1 MGYPQV
7 QMRRLRTSE
16 LIRSMVQET
25 RLSPADFI
33 MPLFICPGTG
43 VKVPIASMPGVFRM
57 SIDNI
62 ITECHR
68 IRNLGIRAVLL
79 FGIPEYK
86 DETGEVGADRNG
98 IVQQAIRAIK
108 SEFDDDL
115 MVITDVCNC
124 EYTTH
129 GHCGVVVNGK
139 IDNQRTIEIL
149 TKQALSHVIAG
160 ADIVAPSDMMDGR
173 VGAIR
178 KALDSHGFSDIPIMS
193 YAVKYASAFYGP
205 FRDAADCAPKFG
217 DRKTYQMNPANAS
230 EALREV
236 ELDLQEG
243 ADIIMV
249 KPALSYL
256 DIIHIV
262 KSKFNVPVAAYNVS
276 GEYSMV
282 KAAAQN
288 NWIDENRVIM
298 EILTSIKR
306 AGAGLIISYHA
317 DQACELLQEE
327 KF

>member
-1 MGYPQV
+1 
-7 QMRRLRTSE
+7 
-16 LIRSMVQET
+16 
-25 RLSPADFI
+25 
-33 MPLFICPGTG
+33 
-43 VKVPIASMPGVFRM
+43 
-57 SIDNI
+57 
-62 ITECHR
+62 
-68 IRNLGIRAVLL
+68 
-79 FGIPEYK
+79 
-86 DETGEVGADRNG
+86 
-98 IVQQAIRAIK
+98 
-108 SEFDDDL
+108 

-139 IDNQRTIEIL
+139 IDNQLTIEIL
-149 TKQALSHVIAG
+149 AKQALSHVIAG

-178 KALDSHGFSDIPIMS
+178 KALDSQGFSDTPIMY

-249 KPALSYL
+249 KPALCYL
-256 DIIHIV
+256 DIIHSI
-262 KSKFNVPVAAYNVS
+262 KSKYNVPVAAYNVS

-282 KAAAQN
+282 KAAARN
-288 NWIDENRVIM
+288 NWIDENRVVM

>member
-25 RLSPADFI
+25 RLSPADFV
-33 MPLFICPGTG
+33 MPLFICPGNG
-43 VKVPIASMPGVFRM
+43 VKAPVGSMPGVYRM

-62 ITECHR
+62 LSECRR

-79 FGIPEYK
+79 FGIPESK
-86 DETGEVGADRNG
+86 DETGEVGADKNG
-98 IVQQAIRAIK
+98 IVQQAVRAIK
-108 SEFDDDL
+108 NEFDDDIL
-115 MVITDVCNC
+115 VITDVCNC

-149 TKQALSHVIAG
+149 AKQALSHVIAG

-178 KALDSHGFSDIPIMS
+178 KALDSQGFSDTPIMS

-217 DRKTYQMNPANAS
+217 DRKTYQMNPANAI

-256 DIIHIV
+256 DIIHRV

-317 DQACELLQEE
+317 DQACDLLQEE

>member
-7 QMRRLRTSE
+7 QMRRLRSSE

-25 RLSPADFI
+25 RLSPADFV
-33 MPLFICPGTG
+33 MPLFICPGNG
-43 VKVPIASMPGVFRM
+43 VKAPVGSMPGVYRM

-62 ITECHR
+62 LSECRR

-79 FGIPEYK
+79 FGIPESK
-86 DETGEVGADRNG
+86 DETGEVGADKNG
-98 IVQQAIRAIK
+98 IVQQAVRAIK
-108 SEFDDDL
+108 NEFDDDIL
-115 MVITDVCNC
+115 VITDVCNC

-149 TKQALSHVIAG
+149 AKQALSHVIAG

-178 KALDSHGFSDIPIMS
+178 KALDSQGFSDTPIMS

-217 DRKTYQMNPANAS
+217 DRKTYQMNPANAI

-256 DIIHIV
+256 DIIHRV

-282 KAAAQN
+282 KAAARN
-288 NWIDENRVIM
+288 NWIDENRVVM

>member
-43 VKVPIASMPGVFRM
+43 VKDPIGSMPGVFRM

-86 DETGEVGADRNG
+86 DETGEVGADKNG

-178 KALDSHGFSDIPIMS
+178 KALDAHGFSDIPIMS

>member
-7 QMRRLRTSE
+7 QMRRLRSSE

-25 RLSPADFI
+25 RLSPADFV
-33 MPLFICPGTG
+33 MPLFICPGIG
-43 VKVPIASMPGVFRM
+43 VKAPIGSMPGVYRM
-57 SIDNI
+57 SVDNI
-62 ITECHR
+62 LSECRR

-79 FGIPEYK
+79 LGIPEHK
-86 DETGEVGADRNG
+86 DETGEVGADKNG
-98 IVQQAIRAIK
+98 IVQQAIGAIK

-139 IDNQRTIEIL
+139 IDNQLTIEIL
-149 TKQALSHVIAG
+149 AKQALSHVIAG

-178 KALDSHGFSDIPIMS
+178 KALDSQGFSDTPIMS

-249 KPALSYL
+249 KPALCYL
-256 DIIHIV
+256 DIIHSI
-262 KSKFNVPVAAYNVS
+262 KSKYNVPVAAYNVS

-282 KAAAQN
+282 KAAARN
-288 NWIDENRVIM
+288 NWIDENRVVM

>member
-25 RLSPADFI
+25 RLSPADFV
-33 MPLFICPGTG
+33 MPLFICPGNG
-43 VKVPIASMPGVFRM
+43 VKAPVGSMPGVYRM

-62 ITECHR
+62 LSECRR

-79 FGIPEYK
+79 FGIPESK
-86 DETGEVGADRNG
+86 DETGEVGADKNG
-98 IVQQAIRAIK
+98 IVQQAVRAIK
-108 SEFDDDL
+108 NKFDDDIL
-115 MVITDVCNC
+115 VITDVCNC

-149 TKQALSHVIAG
+149 AKQALSHVIAG

-178 KALDSHGFSDIPIMS
+178 KALDSQGFSDTPIMS

-217 DRKTYQMNPANAS
+217 DRKTYQMNPANAI

-256 DIIHIV
+256 DIIHRV

>member
-7 QMRRLRTSE
+7 QMRRLRTNE

-25 RLSPADFI
+25 RLTPADFI
-33 MPLFICPGTG
+33 MPLFVCPGTA
-43 VKVPIASMPGVFRM
+43 VKVPVESMPGVFRM

-62 ITECHR
+62 INECHR
-68 IRNLGIRAVLL
+68 IKNLGIRAVLL

-86 DETGEVGADRNG
+86 DETGEVGADKNG
-98 IVQQAIRAIK
+98 IVQRAVGAIK
-108 SEFDDDL
+108 SEFNDKL

-124 EYTTH
+124 EYTNH

-139 IDNQRTIEIL
+139 IDNQRTVEIL
-149 TKQALSHVIAG
+149 AKQALSHAVAG

-178 KALDSHGFSDIPIMS
+178 KALDSHGFTDTAIMS

-217 DRKTYQMNPANAS
+217 DRKTYQMNPANAN
-230 EALREV
+230 EALREA

-256 DIIHIV
+256 DIIHRI
-262 KSKFNVPVAAYNVS
+262 KSNFNVPVAAYNVS

-282 KAAAQN
+282 KAAAQK
-288 NWIDENRVIM
+288 NWINENNVMM
-298 EILTSIKR
+298 EILISIKR

-317 DQACELLQEE
+317 DRACELLLKE

>member
-25 RLSPADFI
+25 RLSPADFV
-33 MPLFICPGTG
+33 MPLFICPGVG
-43 VKVPIASMPGVFRM
+43 VKDPIGSMPGVYRM

-62 ITECHR
+62 LSECRR

-79 FGIPEYK
+79 FGIPESK
-86 DETGEVGADRNG
+86 DETGEVGADKNG
-98 IVQQAIRAIK
+98 IVQQAVRAIK
-108 SEFDDDL
+108 NEFDDDIL
-115 MVITDVCNC
+115 VITDVCNC

-149 TKQALSHVIAG
+149 AKQALSHVIAG

-178 KALDSHGFSDIPIMS
+178 KALDSQGFSDTPIMS

-217 DRKTYQMNPANAS
+217 DRKTYQMNPANAI

-243 ADIIMV
+243 ADIVMV

-256 DIIHIV
+256 DIINRV
-262 KSKFNVPVAAYNVS
+262 KNKFNVPVAAYNVS

>member
-25 RLSPADFI
+25 RLSPADFV
-33 MPLFICPGTG
+33 MPLFICPGNG
-43 VKVPIASMPGVFRM
+43 VKAPVGSMPGVYRM

-62 ITECHR
+62 LSECRR

-79 FGIPEYK
+79 FGIPESK
-86 DETGEVGADRNG
+86 DETGEVGADKNG
-98 IVQQAIRAIK
+98 IVQQAVRAIK
-108 SEFDDDL
+108 NEFDDDIL
-115 MVITDVCNC
+115 VITDVCNC

-149 TKQALSHVIAG
+149 AKQALSHVIAG

-178 KALDSHGFSDIPIMS
+178 KALDSQGFSDTPIMS

-217 DRKTYQMNPANAS
+217 DRKTYQMNPANAI

-243 ADIIMV
+243 ADIVMV

-256 DIIHIV
+256 DIINRV
-262 KSKFNVPVAAYNVS
+262 KNKFNVPVAAYNVS

>member
-7 QMRRLRTSE
+7 QLRRLRSSE
-16 LIRSMVQET
+16 LLRSMVQET

-33 MPLFICPGTG
+33 MPLFICPGTC
-43 VKVPIASMPGVFRM
+43 VKVPIGSMPGIFRM

-79 FGIPEYK
+79 FGIPENK
-86 DETGEVGADRNG
+86 DETGEVGADKNG
-98 IVQQAIRAIK
+98 IIQQAIRAIK
-108 SEFDDDL
+108 SEFGDDL
-115 MVITDVCNC
+115 LVITDVCNC

-149 TKQALSHVIAG
+149 AKQALSHAIAG

-173 VGAIR
+173 VGVIR
-178 KALDSHGFSDIPIMS
+178 RALDSEGFSGTPIMS

-217 DRKTYQMNPANAS
+217 DRKTYQMNPANAN

-256 DIIHIV
+256 DIIHSV

-282 KAAAQN
+282 KAAAQK

-327 KF
+327 MF

>member
-25 RLSPADFI
+25 RLSPADFV
-33 MPLFICPGTG
+33 MPLFICPGNG
-43 VKVPIASMPGVFRM
+43 VKAPVGSMPGVYRM

-62 ITECHR
+62 LSECRR

-79 FGIPEYK
+79 FGIPESK
-86 DETGEVGADRNG
+86 DETGEVGADKNG
-98 IVQQAIRAIK
+98 IVQQAVRAIK
-108 SEFDDDL
+108 NEFDDDIL
-115 MVITDVCNC
+115 VITDVCNC

-149 TKQALSHVIAG
+149 AKQALSHVIAG

-178 KALDSHGFSDIPIMS
+178 KALDSQGFSDTPIMS

-217 DRKTYQMNPANAS
+217 DRKTYQMNPANAI

-256 DIIHIV
+256 DIIHRV

>member
-7 QMRRLRTSE
+7 QMRRLRSSE

-25 RLSPADFI
+25 RLSPADFV
-33 MPLFICPGTG
+33 MPLFICPGIG
-43 VKVPIASMPGVFRM
+43 AKAPIGSMPGVYRM
-57 SIDNI
+57 SVDNI
-62 ITECHR
+62 LSECRR
-68 IRNLGIRAVLL
+68 IRDLGIRAVLL

-86 DETGEVGADRNG
+86 DETGEVGADKNG
-98 IVQQAIRAIK
+98 IVQQAVRAIK

-149 TKQALSHVIAG
+149 AKQALSHVIAG

-178 KALDSHGFSDIPIMS
+178 NALDSEGFSDTPIMS

-217 DRKTYQMNPANAS
+217 DRKTYQMNPANAI

-243 ADIIMV
+243 ADIVMV

-256 DIIHIV
+256 DIINRV
-262 KSKFNVPVAAYNVS
+262 KNKFNVPVAAYNVS